1 MINRANIS
9 LKSNCLSQV
18 PGVHLHGLT
27 RYFYAGIQRRPP
39 GNRNSTLLTPSLHS
53 FLQIISCC
61 HVLGVEVT
69 IFIPDFSSSLP
80 PASSLSLSLLVLVYL
95 MKFYSSLKF
104 HLMVLHSLWSPS
116 WCHQTKSATLLPIDH
131 GHLWLKHT
139 LYETWPQ
146 CLSSIPLSPSLAFI
160 ILKGGAIFCSFAFS
174 SIW

>member
-1 MINRANIS
+1 MINHANIS

-27 RYFYAGIQRRPP
+27 RYFYAGIQRRPT

-116 WCHQTKSATLLPIDH
+116 PGNIGHVTSHRPLTSPIKTHIIWNLTTVFVFYSSFSLLGFYYSEGRDNF
-131 GHLWLKHT
+131 L
-139 LYETWPQ
+139 
-146 CLSSIPLSPSLAFI
+146 FI
-160 ILKGGAIFCSFAFS
+160 RIF
-174 SIW
+174 